1 MSQMAN
7 FRRCFPGV
15 GWGIAIFSTY
25 CALEW
30 FADRLTVKKQLHSN
44 ESFEGNRY
52 GGVFEPAEPKD
63 HGH

>member
-30 FADRLTVKKQLHSN
+30 FADRLFVHKQLTHSH
-44 ESFEGNRY
+44 EEFEGQRY
-52 GGVFEPAEPKD
+52 GGAFEPK
-63 HGH
+63 GH